1 MIAYL
6 GFSALVGILMLLVR
20 KATTDE
26 MKSGMAATTAGV
38 TASGA

>member
-20 KATTDE
+20 KATPDE
-26 MKSGMAATTAGV
+26 MKSGMAATTAGA